1 MSGPNWDESKHPRW
15 PAGTSQG
22 GQFAPKDAVPNW
34 DGSGYQVPLP
44 MGLPTQER
52 KKTPEEFA
60 QQEELYDSQRRRVM
74 QKKYEEAVNGQELY
88 RNLWPEL
95 NSERILED
103 RNGLYNC
110 VADALGDNRRWWWPG
125 EYWPEAF
132 NFGETVQSFD
142 ALIESFGGKNLGWAG
157 EKENSSDVL
166 LALFTIDG
174 TDEGEPTHLM
184 RQLSN
189 GKWRTKMGPDWT
201 LQIDDIGELAGGDYG
216 DVAQFYSVP
225 KDMWDQF
232 RDYEE

>member
-1 MSGPNWDESKHPRW
+1 MDEIVITGADGFLGSHCV
-15 PAGTSQG
+15 
-22 GQFAPKDAVPNW
+22 DAALARGLRVHAVCQYRP
-34 DGSGYQVPLP
+34 DGSI
-44 MGLPTQER
+44 GLMEPYRER
-52 KKTPEEFA
+52 VTFYRVDLSDFRWICDPYGKYTL
-60 QQEELYDSQRRRVM
+60 EELPV
-74 QKKYEEAVNGQELY
+74 
-88 RNLWPEL
+88 
-95 NSERILED
+95 I
-103 RNGLYNC
+103 NC
-110 VADALGDNRRWWWPG
+110 AAMVSVPHSYYMPG